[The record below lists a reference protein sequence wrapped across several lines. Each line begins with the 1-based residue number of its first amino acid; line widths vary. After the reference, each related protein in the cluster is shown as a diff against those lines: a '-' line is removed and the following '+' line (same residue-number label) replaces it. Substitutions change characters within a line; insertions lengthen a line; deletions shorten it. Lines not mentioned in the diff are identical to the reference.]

1 MRCKWNFQKK
11 WLWFLLEKTGGSNA
25 FIIIGITVIVLLA
38 IIIPTMFL
46 TPNDEPFSKVIT
58 VGPVWDS
65 DSWTCVSD
73 SDFMVYGTLRGIGNA
88 QLEIF
93 IENVGSQSLYTINPG
108 EMETFS
114 VGNTAGSE
122 IIITRTGTVTGF
134 ITLQTITDATASC
147 TQT

>member
-1 MRCKWNFQKK
+1 M
-11 WLWFLLEKTGGSNA
+11 LEKTGGSNA

-38 IIIPTMFL
+38 IIIPTTFL
-46 TPNDEPFSKVIT
+46 TPNTEPFSKVIT
-58 VGPVWDS
+58 VGPVWES
-65 DSWTCVSD
+65 NSWSCVSD
-73 SDFMVYGTLRGIGNA
+73 SDFMVHGTLRGLGNS

-114 VGNTAGSE
+114 VGNTAGNE
-122 IIITRTGTVTGF
+122 IIITKTGTVTGF
-134 ITLQTITDATASC
+134 ITLQTSADATASC

>member
-1 MRCKWNFQKK
+1 M
-11 WLWFLLEKTGGSNA
+11 
-25 FIIIGITVIVLLA
+25 IILLA
-38 IIIPTMFL
+38 IIIPVILL
-46 TPNDEPFSKVIT
+46 TNTEPFSQVIT

-65 DSWTCVSD
+65 NSWSCISD
-73 SDFMVYGTLRGIGNA
+73 SDFIVHGTLRGLENA

-93 IENVGSQSLYTINPG
+93 IENVGGQSLYTINPG

-114 VGNTAGSE
+114 VGSTAGNE

-134 ITLQTITDATASC
+134 ITLQTSADATASC